1 VRRGW
6 RRIGILAVGALFLVA
21 VVAPASPATAKKRKI
36 DVRPGPNA
44 ISKALARADRGDML
58 RLHGRRY
65 REAVTIEE
73 SVKLVG
79 VGRRRPVI
87 DARCESSFTVAVRA
101 DNVSLKRLEVRG
113 ADGVPSSEVDFRRV
127 SGGRA
132 SNLLVRDS
140 CDAEYGINVVDTGP
154 VTIVNSLARGFS
166 DAGFYVGEVTSTPG
180 GQIRVAQSDA
190 FDNRRGVIV
199 ENSAG
204 GEIVIERNFIHDNRV
219 PIQPTGVFIHNSDG
233 VRVLENEITR
243 NGIGLHLDQ
252 NSDGNSALF
261 NSLLDNEVD
270 IRDRGTGNCG
280 TDNAFSTG
288 DPLPPC

>member
-1 VRRGW
+1 V
-6 RRIGILAVGALFLVA
+6 LVA
-21 VVAPASPATAKKRKI
+21 AVVVISVAIASPAAAKKRKI

-44 ISKALARADRGDML
+44 ITKALARADRRDTL

-87 DARCESSFTVAVRA
+87 DARCESPFTVAVRA

-113 ADGVPSSEVDFRRV
+113 ADGGPFPSEVDFRRV

-154 VTIVNSLARGFS
+154 VTIVNSVARGFS

-204 GEIVIERNFIHDNRV
+204 GEIVVEQNFIHDNRV

-233 VRVLENEITR
+233 VRVLENEIAR

-270 IRDRGTGNCG
+270 IRNQGTGNCG